1 MATISLVRAEDFEDG
16 DLIDAS
22 DYLEQG
28 DNQYVTIDGQPED
41 VDTWNVI
48 VHTSVGKFAVLRNE
62 LLPYGG
68 TKADQEEAS

>member
-1 MATISLVRAEDFEDG
+1 MATIALVRAEDFEDG

-28 DNQYVTIDGQPED
+28 VNQYVIVDGQPED
-41 VDTWNVI
+41 VDKWSVTVY
-48 VHTSVGKFAVLRNE
+48 TRVGKFTVLRNE

-68 TKADQEEAS
+68 TKADQEFAD